1 MPVLKSLPTPFRAL
15 SIAALIAVLFS
26 ASFVSSVRADEA
38 YDRRSVRTY
47 IDLTYSDDTPVRRF
61 RGDVTWLVKGME
73 GLSSADTQAVF
84 DLFDQFTGN
93 ALRKGDD
100 ETANLTIDYVKNVAF
115 EAMTPDYRPRM
126 QGDVADDAYVETL
139 NQVAENRK
147 NLVANFLTSDL
158 DQTIIAASA
167 LAENHWAKRGTYIPP
182 RRYLMQIVFFML
194 TGTKKGGAVYESVQA
209 SVPDL
214 PEFTELPILDEAL
227 IYVLYSNNNWN
238 ALPTERARE
247 ELLNAMMTYLQST
260 GRGL

>member
-1 MPVLKSLPTPFRAL
+1 MVYFKTFRIWIYAVVL
-15 SIAALIAVLFS
+15 AVLT
-26 ASFVSSVRADEA
+26 VSSVQADEV

-84 DLFDQFTGN
+84 DLFDQFTAN

-100 ETANLTIDYVKNVAF
+100 EESANLIIDYVNNVAF
-115 EAMTPDYRPRM
+115 EAMTPDHRPRM

-147 NLVANFLTSDL
+147 NLVSNFQTSGL
-158 DQTIIAASA
+158 DQTILLASV

-194 TGTKKGGAVYESVQA
+194 TGTKNGGAVYESVQA
-209 SVPDL
+209 SAPDL

-227 IYVLYSNNNWN
+227 IYVLYTNDNWN

-247 ELLNAMMTYLQST
+247 ELLDAMMSYLQST